1 MVVKKQLIASVASDM
16 LSALGP
22 SLTERSRKELEL
34 LVEKPLEYSDSAT
47 ATVSRPGKDSYWS
60 GDGELNVRFGSSNLE
75 TDEETGDVYRSF
87 KLNFTMNWSSHN
99 EAVTSDTLAKL
110 HMMTEVSTV
119 GAALAQKYSET
130 YKELVYTAAQ
140 VAERKVAAE
149 KTALNQ
155 KVAVLAEHPVKGL
168 RVGGNR
174 REVSKTIFAGIPDG
188 TYEVSYTNNYDT
200 KKYTVDVTSWGVQ
213 VWRTA

>member
-16 LSALGP
+16 LSALGQR
-22 SLTERSRKELEL
+22 LTERSRKELEQ
-34 LVEKPLEYSDSAT
+34 LVENSLEYFGSAT
-47 ATVSRPGKDSYWS
+47 ARVARPGKDSSWS
-60 GDGELNVRFGSSNLE
+60 GDGELCAGFGNSSLE
-75 TDEETGDVYRSF
+75 TDEVTGDVYRTF
-87 KLNFTMNWSSHN
+87 KLNFSMSWSSHN

-110 HMMTEVSTV
+110 HMMTEVSMV
-119 GAALAQKYSET
+119 GAELAQKYSET

-168 RVGGNR
+168 RVGGKS
-174 REVSKTIFAGIPDG
+174 REVSRSIFASIPDG
-188 TYEVSYTNNYDT
+188 TYDVSYTNNYDT
-200 KKYTVDVTSWGVQ
+200 KTYSVRLRQYTAFLN
-213 VWRTA
+213 RTA

>member
-110 HMMTEVSTV
+110 HMMTEV
-119 GAALAQKYSET
+119 AQKYSET

-200 KKYTVDVTSWGVQ
+200 KKYTVKVISWGVQ